1 MGGLLATRAVMMSWA
16 WIAAR
21 GHIWVHGLAVAAG
34 YVLMSLDPMT
44 TEGQEDKA
52 TQSRSCPSLAVKLG
66 RTGPAP
72 HHSTP
77 ESMGSAI
84 HLGSKTELTL
94 LAGVQASW
102 P

>member
-1 MGGLLATRAVMMSWA
+1 MGGLLATRVMMMSWA
-16 WIAAR
+16 WVASR
-21 GHIWVHGLAVAAG
+21 GHVHGLTVAAG

-52 TQSRSCPSLAVKLG
+52 TQSLSCPSLAVKLG

-77 ESMGSAI
+77 ESVGSAI

>member
-34 YVLMSLDPMT
+34 YVSMSLDPMT

-52 TQSRSCPSLAVKLG
+52 TQS
-66 RTGPAP
+66 
-72 HHSTP
+72 
-77 ESMGSAI
+77 
-84 HLGSKTELTL
+84 
-94 LAGVQASW
+94 
-102 P
+102 

>member
-21 GHIWVHGLAVAAG
+21 GHIWIHGLAVAAG

-52 TQSRSCPSLAVKLG
+52 TQS
-66 RTGPAP
+66 
-72 HHSTP
+72 
-77 ESMGSAI
+77 
-84 HLGSKTELTL
+84 
-94 LAGVQASW
+94 
-102 P
+102 